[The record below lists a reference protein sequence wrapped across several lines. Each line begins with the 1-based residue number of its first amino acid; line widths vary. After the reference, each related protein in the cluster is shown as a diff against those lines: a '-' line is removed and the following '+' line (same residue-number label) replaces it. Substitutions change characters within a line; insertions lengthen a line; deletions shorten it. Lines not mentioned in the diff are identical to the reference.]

1 MFLTREVGLGNRK
14 SSTKSIPRNALKL
27 LLQVASGDDFTQDQ
41 GAEIGTLLAADLV
54 ARSGRGAITI
64 TDTGRSYL
72 ARVFPKDNSGEID
85 PFIRQHLALARHQI
99 DSDAGPK
106 HVTVDDSESPLV
118 WLARRKGR
126 DGRPLIET
134 SQLQAGER
142 LRAEFTRA
150 QMTPRVTSNWTAAVA
165 DGRRSAPEASFTEAT
180 LAARQRVRRAL
191 DAVGPEFAGLLL
203 DVCCFLKRLED
214 VERERSWPQRSGKVV
229 LQLALDRL
237 ARHYGYSSQACG
249 HAHAAIQTWLAPEA
263 AFVVE

>member
-1 MFLTREVGLGNRK
+1 LASRK
-14 SSTKSIPRNALKL
+14 SVKTTISRNALKV
-27 LLQVASGDDFTQDQ
+27 LLQLTAGEGC
-41 GAEIGTLLAADLV
+41 GARQENEVGALLAADLI
-54 ARSGRGAITI
+54 ARSDSGGFAITGA
-64 TDTGRSYL
+64 GRSYL
-72 ARVFPKDNSGEID
+72 ARALPASGGADVD
-85 PFIRQHLALARHQI
+85 PFIRQHLALARHKI
-99 DSDAGPK
+99 DSDAGPTQ
-106 HVTVDDSESPLV
+106 VTVDDSESPLV

-134 SQLQAGER
+134 SQLQTGER

-165 DGRRSAPEASFTEAT
+165 DGRRSAPEGSFAEAT

-237 ARHYGYSSQACG
+237 ARHYGYSSQARGCVRAG
-249 HAHAAIQTWLAPEA
+249 VRTWLAEDV
-263 AFVVE
+263 AFIADIISGGG